1 MAKLKIEA
9 GDWVVICDGAKALI
23 LENVGDQMF
32 PNLRTREVHTQADPA
47 TREEGTAAPPRAHQT
62 MGPGR
67 SGVVHSGGQ
76 DSERSFLID
85 LAGRLDAAL
94 GAGEAK
100 AFVLVAPPRA
110 LGMIREAYSP
120 AVQQAIRAELDKDYV
135 NMPVH
140 EIEKRLAA

>member
-1 MAKLKIEA
+1 MVKIDA
-9 GDWVVICDGAKALI
+9 GDWVVVCDGAKALI
-23 LENVGDQMF
+23 LENAGDERF
-32 PNLRTREVHTQADPA
+32 PNLRTREVHTQADAA
-47 TREEGTAAPPRAHQT
+47 TREEDTAAPPRTHQSK
-62 MGPGR
+62 GVGR

-76 DSERSFLID
+76 DSERSFLVD

-94 GAGEAK
+94 GAGDAK

-120 AVQQAIRAELDKDYV
+120 ALQHAIRAELDKDYV

-140 EIEKRLAA
+140 EIEKRLTA